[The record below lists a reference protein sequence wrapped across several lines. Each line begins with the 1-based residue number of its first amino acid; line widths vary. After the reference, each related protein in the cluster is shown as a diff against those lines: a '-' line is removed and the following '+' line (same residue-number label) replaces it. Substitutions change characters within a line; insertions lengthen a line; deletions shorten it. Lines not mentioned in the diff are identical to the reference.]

1 MDIFPQN
8 QLLKKQQQ
16 RNNLVDL
23 RNTPSRTLLTLN
35 SYVLWGGIA
44 TLKSYSFQTKLYT
57 YESVLHLASLGT

>member
-35 SYVLWGGIA
+35 SYVL
-44 TLKSYSFQTKLYT
+44 
-57 YESVLHLASLGT
+57 